1 MEGQLMGQAAFNE
14 PVVTGPDGLNLTLAM
29 LPPADTVRWVA
40 RRKAQLVSAVKGGL
54 LSLEDACERYS
65 LTVEEF
71 LIWQRQVD
79 RFGMQG
85 LRVTRLQS
93 YR

>member
-1 MEGQLMGQAAFNE
+1 MEGQLMGHAALNE
-14 PVVTGPDGLNLTLAM
+14 AAVTGPDGLKLTMAM

-54 LSLEDACERYS
+54 LSLEDACERYN

-71 LIWQRQVD
+71 LAWQRQID